1 MRLSEALSPATW
13 ISVPFSGGHSLNVKY
28 RPSSATIAE
37 MQSMV
42 GESPEDQMTRVIHQ
56 IQELVEDWDLT
67 QDDNETKVPL
77 DEESLRHVPVNIFR
91 EIIKAVAKHQ
101 NSGEAES
108 SLADG

>member
-13 ISVPFSGGHSLNVKY
+13 INIPFAGGHSLNVKY

-37 MQSMV
+37 MQSML
-42 GESPEDQMTRVIHQ
+42 GGTPEDQMTRVVKQ

-67 QDDNETKVPL
+67 QDDNETKVSL
-77 DEESLRHVPVNIFR
+77 DEESLRHVPINIFR
-91 EIIKAVAKHQ
+91 GIITAVAKHQ

-108 SLADG
+108 SSVDG